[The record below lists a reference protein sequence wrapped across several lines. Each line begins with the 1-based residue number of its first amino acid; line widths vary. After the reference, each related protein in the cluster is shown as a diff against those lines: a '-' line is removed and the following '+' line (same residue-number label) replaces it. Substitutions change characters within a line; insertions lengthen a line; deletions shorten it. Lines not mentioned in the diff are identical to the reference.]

1 MALLPKETTKPKISF
16 NEYTTLI
23 YGAPKTGKSTLA
35 SQFDSPLFIATEAGL
50 NALETYNIPVGDWET
65 FIMAC
70 AEVAKGD
77 HQYKTVVIDT
87 VDNLFKHCSNYIC
100 KKQNIQHESELDWGK
115 GWKLVKDEFF
125 RAITKLS
132 LLKYGLVLIS
142 HAEATEIKT
151 RTGTITKWVPTMSKQ
166 AKEVILPMCD
176 FIFFATTEPTAE
188 GLKRMLKTKPSEN
201 WEAGDRTGKFP
212 AEIDMN
218 YKAIE
223 ENFKKSING
232 GKQL

>member
-1 MALLPKETTKPKISF
+1 MALLPKETTKPKIGF

-23 YGAPKTGKSTLA
+23 YGAPKAGKSTLA

-50 NALETYNIPVGDWET
+50 NALETYNMPVDGWET

-77 HQYKTVVIDT
+77 HQYKTIVIDT

-142 HAEATEIKT
+142 HAETTEIKT

-176 FIFFATTEPTAE
+176 FIFFATTEPTTE

-212 AEIDMN
+212 AEIEMS

-232 GKQL
+232 GK

>member
-1 MALLPKETTKPKISF
+1 MPLPKAATKPKTNF

-23 YGAPKTGKSTLA
+23 YGAPKAGKSTLA

-50 NALETYNIPVGDWET
+50 NALETYNVAVDNWET
-65 FIMAC
+65 FIVTC
-70 AEVAKGD
+70 AEIAKGD
-77 HQYKTVVIDT
+77 HQFKTIVIDT
-87 VDNLFKHCSNYIC
+87 IDNLFKHCSSYIC

-125 RAITKLS
+125 RAIIKLS
-132 LLKYGLVLIS
+132 LLKYGLVLVS

-176 FIFFATTEPTAE
+176 FIFFATIEQTPE
-188 GLKRMLKTKPSEN
+188 GIKRMLKTKPSEN
-201 WEAGDRTGKFP
+201 WEGGDRTGTFP
-212 AEIDMN
+212 AEIEMN

-232 GKQL
+232 GKKL